1 MSGPGHSK
9 QDIAERAW
17 RHMFN
22 FLIATA
28 PLRNE
33 SLSKRNLTPNDS
45 RALNFLGRAPGHPLS
60 ALARE
65 WGCDPSNATAI
76 VDRLERAGLAERT
89 PLESDR
95 RVKLVVLT
103 TYGAAVKEQ
112 LMAEFRVPPPQLL
125 ALTRV
130 ELEALDR
137 ILAKLQS

>member
-1 MSGPGHSK
+1 MSGSGNTK
-9 QDIAERAW
+9 LDIAERAW
-17 RHMFN
+17 RQMFD

-45 RALNFLGRAPGHPLS
+45 RALNFLDQAPGHPLS
-60 ALARE
+60 TLARE

-76 VDRLERAGLAERT
+76 VDRLERAGLAERK

-103 TYGAAVKEQ
+103 AHGAAVKDQ

-125 ALTRV
+125 SLTRV

-137 ILAKLQS
+137 ILTKLRS